1 MNFTYFCILS
11 NCLLYIKEAHCKM
24 LEGKRKQK
32 KFRTSQKCTA
42 FTFKK
47 GSEIYIQ
54 ACWTN
59 PPLPS
64 PCPLFS
70 SNQGKSF
77 DFCRISKIKNKKK
90 IK

>member
-1 MNFTYFCILS
+1 
-11 NCLLYIKEAHCKM
+11 M

-59 PPLPS
+59 
-64 PCPLFS
+64 
-70 SNQGKSF
+70 QGKSS

>member
-59 PPLPS
+59 PPLSPPHVPS
-64 PCPLFS
+64 LV
-70 SNQGKSF
+70 QTKV
-77 DFCRISKIKNKKK
+77 RVLISAEFPKLKIKK